1 MKSKINKIT
10 CKCEIETEGLVR
22 DYTLTV
28 NPIIPPTVNGW
39 AFEAKIVDSGKDYL
53 CHGKTIEEAFNKIVA
68 NIEK

>member
-1 MKSKINKIT
+1 MRSKINKVT
-10 CKCEIETEGLVR
+10 YQCELEKDGKQY
-22 DYTLTV
+22 DYTVTIK
-28 NPIIPPTVNGW
+28 PIIPPTLNGW